1 MKAQRAAMNRMAPR
15 CKAPHIKATRTAHW
29 KQWVF
34 RVVLAQMHGT
44 VSHLAAS
51 QAGAR
56 QGTEFQS
63 NADCPLET
71 AGFPSRFGSGAAHRK
86 ASQCI
91 ADHCKAHQSNADCP
105 LATVGFPSRVGAKA
119 RHGIA
124 SSCVASWRKAGH
136 GISKQRGLPTGN
148 SGFSESFWLE
158 CEAAQGSARKGCAA
172 HRNSKQ
178 RAPRSGNRPLCRSLW
193 PTGWVFIRSFTNL
206 NVKEFQL

>member
-1 MKAQRAAMNRMAPR
+1 MFLIFTMKQSGAQGRNVR
-15 CKAPHIKATRTAHW
+15 HESATRSNES
-29 KQWVF
+29 
-34 RVVLAQMHGT
+34 HGT
-44 VSHLAAS
+44 EM
-51 QAGAR
+51 
-56 QGTEFQS
+56 QGTAYQS

-71 AGFPSRFGSGAAHRK
+71 VGFPSRFGS
-86 ASQCI
+86 
-91 ADHCKAHQSNADCP
+91 N
-105 LATVGFPSRVGAKA
+105 A

-158 CEAAQGSARKGCAA
+158 GNARTRVAMQCMAPQSGAR
-172 HRNSKQ
+172 HRKNMHRMAVQCTAYHSTSKQ